1 VVFSVAGVLAVVLVV
16 LLYKR
21 RRVKATLSSKA
32 SAIDRLDEP
41 LATMADT
48 HAYSVTVDEM
58 LPNASPGEVARFIL
72 ASDK

>member
-32 SAIDRLDEP
+32 SAIAP
-41 LATMADT
+41 LYEAGNFGN
-48 HAYSVTVDEM
+48 SVRPAMQDFGDDDQNH
-58 LPNASPGEVARFIL
+58 LL
-72 ASDK
+72 